1 VTEYLTSPV
10 ELDSPEA
17 ASTFDE
23 LPLWSAIF
31 GHVLLKH
38 VPLRANFEVLDVGC
52 GTGFPLLEL
61 AQRLGPTCRV
71 HGIDPWTAALDRAR
85 LKARRWG
92 VRNVDIREGDA
103 AALPYPDKHFGL
115 VVSNLG
121 VNNFSDPRAVFAEC
135 RRVLEPKARLVLTTN
150 PKGHMQELY
159 EVFEATLE
167 QSGCRDRLE
176 AFHQHV
182 DHRLS
187 PERLAAVLAELGLRV
202 ARVHQESAHLRFV
215 DGSAFLRHSFIKVG
229 FLDGWRGVVGPEDET
244 SFFAHL
250 EANLN
255 RRAEARG
262 ELDLTIPVLYMEAER
277 SDAR

>member
-1 VTEYLTSPV
+1 VTEYLTPPV

-23 LPLWSAIF
+23 LPLWSAMF
-31 GHVLLKH
+31 GQVLLKL
-38 VPLRANFEVLDVGC
+38 VPLRANLEVLDVGC

-61 AQRLGPTCRV
+61 AQRLGQTCRV

-85 LKARRWG
+85 LKARQWG
-92 VRNVDIREGDA
+92 VTNVDIREGDA
-103 AALPYPDKHFGL
+103 AALPYADRRFGL

-121 VNNFSDPRAVFAEC
+121 VNNFPDAKAVFAEC
-135 RRVLEPKARLVLTTN
+135 RRVLEPKGRLVLTTN

-167 QSGCRDRLE
+167 DTGRSDRLE
-176 AFHQHV
+176 AFRRHV

-187 PERLAAVLAELGLRV
+187 AERLAAVLAEVGLRV
-202 ARVHQESAHLRFV
+202 ARVHQESARLRFV

-229 FLDGWRGVVGPEDET
+229 FLEGWRGVVGPAEEK
-244 SFFAHL
+244 SFFARL

-262 ELDLTIPVLYMEAER
+262 ELELTIPVLYVEAET
-277 SDAR
+277 A